1 MFIFVFVFLRLLFCV
16 VIFLFVY
23 FVNLVYV
30 FMDFERIE
38 KVENVRLSMKL
49 TFELDGVTG
58 DIVNIYGS
66 PVGDVSVIDLYNV
79 LRCLRLSLSGVVGK
93 RGVDI
98 MA

>member
-1 MFIFVFVFLRLLFCV
+1 MLWF
-16 VIFLFVY
+16 FLFVY

-79 LRCLRLSLSGVVGK
+79 LRCLRLSLSGVVPKHGDD
-93 RGVDI
+93 GVNL
-98 MA
+98 A

>member
-79 LRCLRLSLSGVVGK
+79 LRCLRLSLSGVVGN
-93 RGVDI
+93 RGVVL
-98 MA
+98 A

>member
-1 MFIFVFVFLRLLFCV
+1 
-16 VIFLFVY
+16 
-23 FVNLVYV
+23 
-30 FMDFERIE
+30 MDIERIE

-79 LRCLRLSLSGVVGK
+79 LRCLRLSLSGVDVGI
-93 RGVDI
+93 RDVDGD
-98 MA
+98 MD